1 MSGAGPLVGP
11 PASNR
16 FRSPWGL
23 GLEEGEGLLGE
34 GLLGEGLLGEGLLG
48 EGLLGEVELG
58 EGLLCVVV
66 LAL

>member
-1 MSGAGPLVGP
+1 
-11 PASNR
+11 
-16 FRSPWGL
+16 
-23 GLEEGEGLLGE
+23 LEE
-34 GLLGEGLLGEGLLG
+34 GEGLLG